1 VRNLELKEK
10 MIFNIT
16 EKFIPNF
23 SKSQTLRIV
32 ELNEK
37 TVRIEMGDSKARGAF
52 PLDHFKGLVK
62 NGAIILETEREIK
75 PRKELEEL
83 TMMSKESPAS

>member
-1 VRNLELKEK
+1 VRNLELQEK

-37 TVRIEMGDSKARGAF
+37 TVRIEMVDAKSRGAF
-52 PLDHFKGLVK
+52 PIDHFKGLIK
-62 NGAIILETEREIK
+62 NGSLVLTT
-75 PRKELEEL
+75 ELELSHREEISL
-83 TMMSKESPAS
+83 IESEIPAS